1 MQKILEWLTAYSPL
15 KRNENKCLLKYI
27 IPQNINFS
35 FYL

>member
-1 MQKILEWLTAYSPL
+1 MQKILEWLTAYSLL
-15 KRNENKCLLKYI
+15 KRNENKRLLKYI